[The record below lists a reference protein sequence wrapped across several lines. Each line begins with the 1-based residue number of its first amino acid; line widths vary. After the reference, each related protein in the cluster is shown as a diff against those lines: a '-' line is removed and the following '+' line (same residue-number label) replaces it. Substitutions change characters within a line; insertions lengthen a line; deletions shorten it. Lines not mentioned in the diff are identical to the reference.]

1 MAFLIPPSTL
11 ENQASSAL
19 HSPPLQNAM
28 TPGDVGIF
36 KSTLLPSFGLYTSL
50 SLGTYLAAEATN
62 RVELK
67 DWLWP
72 SSQVLNAWWTA
83 VGSPMYTHNLSF
95 DTVWNAIPWTEKVI
109 LGCVTIWGT
118 RLFARI
124 ASRSLSRSGDDSRY
138 ETAKTE
144 PGFWKSAFVKIF
156 LPEALVLGI
165 ISLPFTI
172 PFTIGDT
179 TLPVSEDGLSI
190 IRALGVGLFGVGF
203 GMEVMADTQLELHRR
218 ERTDLCRHGVW
229 SLVRHPN
236 YLGDTLVHFSF
247 TLLNMAGFWNPIVLL
262 GPITNYLFLRLVGGD
277 KQTEASQ
284 LERYKSQDS
293 SKYDQLRQWQK
304 ENNSFWP
311 AIRQLANPW
320 ALAVVGCGFIS
331 VVIEEG
337 LRVTLDPQW

>member
-1 MAFLIPPSTL
+1 
-11 ENQASSAL
+11 
-19 HSPPLQNAM
+19 M

-83 VGSPMYTHNLSF
+83 VGSPMYTHDLSF

-109 LGCVTIWGT
+109 LGCVTIWGA

-124 ASRSLSRSGDDSRY
+124 ASRSLSRNGDDSRY

-179 TLPVSEDGLSI
+179 TLPVSEDGLNI

-229 SLVRHPN
+229 SLVRHP
-236 YLGDTLVHFSF
+236 
-247 TLLNMAGFWNPIVLL
+247 
-262 GPITNYLFLRLVGGD
+262 
-277 KQTEASQ
+277 
-284 LERYKSQDS
+284 
-293 SKYDQLRQWQK
+293 KY
-304 ENNSFWP
+304 
-311 AIRQLANPW
+311 
-320 ALAVVGCGFIS
+320 VY
-331 VVIEEG
+331 
-337 LRVTLDPQW
+337 